1 MPDAT
6 RDHAERKR
14 KIRRRR
20 YEAGAA
26 GGLIAAAAVAV
37 GMIVGSNSAADQE
50 KDVRAVSPS
59 KGLSDH
65 VLAGQRTIGGFS
77 GRTIPRPVKRAIRA
91 GRLGGIILFAENLGS
106 RRAIRRLTGQLQDI
120 RRPAGLRNTP
130 LLIMV
135 DQEGGLVKRLSGAPE
150 VSAEAM
156 GARGGN
162 YSKRQGKLTGRNLR
176 NAGINV
182 DLAPVLDV
190 ARPGGNIADTDRGF
204 GSTASKVKR
213 TAIPFAEG
221 LQSTGTAATA
231 KHFPGIGSIKVNTDD
246 ATQKV
251 ALSKA
256 ALRRVDEA
264 PYRTFVAA
272 GGDLVM
278 LSNATY
284 PAFSNKPAAFSKE
297 IVTGELRDRLG
308 FEGVTI
314 TDSLEAVAAQS
325 FGSSRRLTVAGAKAG
340 MDLMLFGTWYE
351 ALDGQDS
358 MAKMLHSGSLKRRA
372 FRESVDRIIELRRQ
386 PGG

>member
-1 MPDAT
+1 MAEGT
-6 RDHAERKR
+6 RDHSQRKR

-37 GMIVGSNSAADQE
+37 GMIVGSNSAADQDE
-50 KDVRAVSPS
+50 VARAVSPS

-65 VLAGQRTIGGFS
+65 VLAGQRTIGGFRGKS
-77 GRTIPRPVKRAIRA
+77 IPHPVRKAIKN

-106 RRAIRRLTGQLQDI
+106 RRDIRRLTAQLQDI
-120 RRPAGLRNTP
+120 RRPDGLRNTP

-135 DQEGGLVKRLSGAPE
+135 DQEGGLVKRLSGAPDA
-150 VSAEAM
+150 SAEVM
-156 GARGGN
+156 GARGAA
-162 YSKRQGKLTGRNLR
+162 YSKRQGKLTGRNLK

-204 GSTASKVKR
+204 GSTAAKVKK

-231 KHFPGIGSIKVNTDD
+231 KHFPGIGSIRVNTDD
-246 ATQKV
+246 ASQAVK
-251 ALSKA
+251 LSKA
-256 ALRRVDEA
+256 ALRHVDEA
-264 PYRTFVAA
+264 PYKSWVAM

-278 LSNATY
+278 VGNATY

-308 FEGVTI
+308 FDGVTI
-314 TDSLEAVAAQS
+314 TDSLEAVAAQT

-358 MAKMLHSGSLKRRA
+358 MAKKLHSGSLKRRA

-386 PGG
+386 LGD